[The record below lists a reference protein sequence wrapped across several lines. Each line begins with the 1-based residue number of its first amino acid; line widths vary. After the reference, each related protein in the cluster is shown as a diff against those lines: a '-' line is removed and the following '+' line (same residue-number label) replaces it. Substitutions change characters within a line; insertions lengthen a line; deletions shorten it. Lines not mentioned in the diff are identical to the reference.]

1 MVSGIYAITNEANGK
16 IYVGQSNNI
25 NRRYR
30 EHFSM
35 LRHNRHSN
43 EHLQSAW
50 NKYGENNFTFNVLK
64 ECPISNL
71 DNWERW
77 FISSTQSSNKRY
89 GYNKEL
95 GGNLNKILSEETKEK
110 IRKNHKHYFRGKH
123 HTEKAKQLISK
134 ANKGKLIG
142 NKHPMA
148 FYDLWDNHK
157 VRYHKYKMFRNNREP
172 NPIGCFGLK
181 YNGKS
186 VNVGCFM
193 DFVTPTLLNDFIKE
207 NDMDGSV

>member
-1 MVSGIYAITNEANGK
+1 MVSGIYAITNKANGK

-35 LRHNRHSN
+35 LRHN
-43 EHLQSAW
+43 
-50 NKYGENNFTFNVLK
+50 
-64 ECPISNL
+64 
-71 DNWERW
+71 
-77 FISSTQSSNKRY
+77 
-89 GYNKEL
+89 
-95 GGNLNKILSEETKEK
+95 
-110 IRKNHKHYFRGKH
+110 
-123 HTEKAKQLISK
+123 
-134 ANKGKLIG
+134 
-142 NKHPMA
+142 
-148 FYDLWDNHK
+148 
-157 VRYHKYKMFRNNREP
+157 HKYKMFRNNREP

-193 DFVTPTLLNDFIKE
+193 DFVTHTLLNDFIKE